1 MLDAEST
8 MEAINHSILIGGFLI
23 VASILAGMFSSRLG
37 APLLLVFLGLGM
49 LAGEDGPGGIHFDD
63 FKLTYLVGS
72 VALALVLF
80 DGALR
85 TPRQA
90 FRLAFKPALVL
101 ATIGVAITATIVGAI
116 AWWLLPLTPL
126 TAFLVGAVVASTDA
140 AAVFLLLNMR
150 GTELNKRVTATLEV
164 ESGINDPMAVFLTV
178 ACVEMLIAGH
188 ASFDWNFALFFAK
201 QMGGGAIIGV
211 IGGYA
216 LWWLVNRAEL
226 AGGLYPILT
235 AAFALVVFG
244 VAQTLDC
251 SGFLAVYLCG
261 LVLGNKRHRA
271 QATILRFHDGLA
283 WLAQI
288 VMFLLLGL
296 LVTPSKLLVNF
307 WAELAIAIG
316 LIVIARPV
324 AVFLCLIPA
333 KFDWREKTFLS
344 WVGLR
349 GAVPIFLASIPV
361 IAGVPDA
368 NMIFNVAVIAVVT
381 SLVIQGWTVGPSARF
396 LGLALPPQAETA
408 DRLEIDLPMV
418 ADRDAAS
425 WRVSPRSPALEKPFA
440 ELTLPRRARIIAVI
454 REGTIMNRAELDR
467 LAEDDQ
473 VIALVP
479 PEHTMRLDRL
489 FAPRPIRRKNVDD
502 GGEFVFAGDV
512 KMGVLCSAYGVPFE
526 PLDAQKTLGEF
537 LAMRLGMDAVPGD
550 RVRLG
555 PVELVVNEIQKGIA
569 TKVGL
574 ELEAPDERLP
584 VLRFLHRLRDTIRKT
599 FKTRKQP

>member
-1 MLDAEST
+1 
-8 MEAINHSILIGGFLI
+8 MEAINHTILLGGFLI

-49 LAGEDGPGGIHFDD
+49 LAGEDGPGRIAFND
-63 FKLTYLVGS
+63 FALTYLVGS
-72 VALALVLF
+72 VALALILF

-85 TPRQA
+85 TPRQS

-101 ATIGVAITATIVGAI
+101 ATVGVAITATVVGAL
-116 AWWLLPLTPL
+116 AFWLLELSPVA
-126 TAFLVGAVVASTDA
+126 AFLVGAIVASTDA

-150 GTELNKRVTATLEV
+150 GTELNKRVAATLEV

-178 ACVEMLIAGH
+178 ACVELLLH
-188 ASFDWNFALFFAK
+188 PRPLLDWSFPLFFAQ
-201 QMGGGAIIGV
+201 QMGGGALIGV
-211 IGGYA
+211 AGGYA

-226 AGGLYPILT
+226 AGGLYPVLT
-235 AAFALVVFG
+235 AAFALVVFAA
-244 VAQTLDC
+244 AQSLDC
-251 SGFLAVYLCG
+251 SGFLAVYLAG

-296 LVTPSKLLVNF
+296 LVTPSKLLANW
-307 WAELAIAIG
+307 WAEIAIALG
-316 LIVIARPV
+316 LILVARPL
-324 AVFLCLIPA
+324 AVFLCLLPA
-333 KFDWREKTFLS
+333 KFDWREKAFIS

-361 IAGVPDA
+361 LAGVPEA
-368 NMIFNVAVIAVVT
+368 MVFFNVAFVAVVF
-381 SLVIQGWTVGPSARF
+381 SLVIQGWTVGPAARF
-396 LGLALPPQAETA
+396 LGLGLPPQAEAA

-425 WRVSPRSPALEKPFA
+425 WRVAMQSPALDKPFKD
-440 ELTLPRRARIIAVI
+440 LTLPRRAKVIAVI
-454 REGTIMNRAELDR
+454 REGALMNRAELDR
-467 LAEDDQ
+467 LAVDDQ

-489 FAPRPIRRKNVDD
+489 FSTRPIRKKNVDD
-502 GGEFVFAGDV
+502 GGEFAFAGTV
-512 KMGVLCSAYGVPFE
+512 KMGVLCATYGVPFE
-526 PLDAQKTLGEF
+526 PIDRDKTLAEF
-537 LAMRLGMDAVPGD
+537 LAMRLGPDAIPGD

-555 PVELVVNEIQKGIA
+555 PVELVINEIQKGLA

-584 VLRFLHRLRDTIRKT
+584 VLRAWHRLRDAGVGFYAGLRGRLARK
-599 FKTRKQP
+599 R

>member
-1 MLDAEST
+1 MD
-8 MEAINHSILIGGFLI
+8 AINHTILLGGFLI

-49 LAGEDGPGGIHFDD
+49 LAGENGPGGIKFDD
-63 FKLTYLVGS
+63 FALTYLVGS

-90 FRLAFKPALVL
+90 FRLALKPALVL
-101 ATIGVAITATIVGAI
+101 ATVGVAITATIVGLLAF
-116 AWWLLPLTPL
+116 WLLDLPPVA
-126 TAFLVGAVVASTDA
+126 AFLVGAIVASTDA

-150 GTELNKRVTATLEV
+150 GTELNKRVAATLEV

-178 ACVEMLIAGH
+178 ACVELLLQPRPVLDW
-188 ASFDWNFALFFAK
+188 SFPLFFVQ
-201 QMGGGAIIGV
+201 QMGGGAAIGV
-211 IGGYA
+211 AGGFG

-226 AGGLYPILT
+226 AGGLYPVLT
-235 AAFALVVFG
+235 AAFALVVFAA
-244 VAQTLDC
+244 AQSLEC

-296 LVTPSKLLVNF
+296 LVTPAKLLANW
-307 WAELAIAIG
+307 WAELAIGIG
-316 LIVIARPV
+316 LIVLARPL
-324 AVFLCLIPA
+324 AVFLCLAPA
-333 KFDWREKTFLS
+333 KFDWREKTFIS

-361 IAGVPDA
+361 LEGVPGA
-368 NMIFNVAVIAVVT
+368 MVFFNVAFVAVVL
-381 SLVIQGWTVGPSARF
+381 SLIVQGWTVGPAARF
-396 LGLALPPQAETA
+396 LGLGLPPQAEAA

-425 WRVSPRSPALEKPFA
+425 WRVAAQSPALEKSFK
-440 ELTLPRRARIIAVI
+440 ELPLPRRAKIIAVI
-454 REGTIMNRAELDR
+454 RDGVLMNRAELER

-473 VIALVP
+473 IIALVP

-489 FAPRPIRRKNVDD
+489 FAPRPVAKKNVDD
-502 GGEFVFAGDV
+502 GGEFVFSGEV
-512 KMGVLCSAYGVPFE
+512 KMGVLCSTYGVPFE
-526 PLDAQKTLGEF
+526 PLDAGKTLAEF
-537 LAMRLGMDAVPGD
+537 LAMRLGPNAVPGD

-555 PVELVVNEIQKGIA
+555 PVELVVNAIEKGVA

-574 ELEAPDERLP
+574 ELETPAERLP
-584 VLRFLHRLRDTIRKT
+584 VLRFWRRLRDAGTALRIRL
-599 FKTRKQP
+599 TRGR